1 MGAEFLALPPSGA
14 PVPSINSR
22 ATLNPRRGGH
32 DRVRGD
38 RHGGCDV
45 EVHARPAALRVRS
58 SGAVL
63 CVEDARG
70 ELSGG
75 TARAG
80 TRSSLPA
87 CASLVRSPR

>member
-1 MGAEFLALPPSGA
+1 MGAEFLAPSYA
-14 PVPSINSR
+14 PVPSRKQTRSR
-22 ATLNPRRGGH
+22 S
-32 DRVRGD
+32 GD

>member
-1 MGAEFLALPPSGA
+1 VGAEFLASTFRAHRLS
-14 PVPSINSR
+14 SINSR

-32 DRVRGD
+32 DRVPDD

>member
-1 MGAEFLALPPSGA
+1 MGAEFLALPPSGRTGA
-14 PVPSINSR
+14 QHKQPGNS
-22 ATLNPRRGGH
+22 NPRRGGH
-32 DRVRGD
+32 DRVPDD

-87 CASLVRSPR
+87 CASLVRSLR